1 MFFDDRIADMINNRK
16 LNTAVTEL
24 FIRGRKLSISIVL
37 ITQSFFEIPK
47 EVRLNTTNENFIV
60 KIQIK
65 ENFNKLQ

>member
-1 MFFDDRIADMINNRK
+1 MVFYDRIADMINNRK
-16 LNTAVTEL
+16 LNIAVTEL

-37 ITQSFFEIPK
+37 ITQSYFEIPK
-47 EVRLNTTNENFIV
+47 EVRLNTTHENFIV